1 MRPRVSVSDVDQL
14 NVSYHPGRCSRP
26 IRRFGTIPGNED
38 TFAALSTRTVI
49 QIKPALIS
57 HDLPFPPVIRTPPR
71 MVSEE
76 VRNPS
81 KSAMRPDAPFSTSAS
96 VRDDPGLC
104 GYLDCTFCTPRYTF
118 WSRSYLPLSPEIS
131 RDLPRSHILRSPGDR
146 GRSNQLS
153 LRHVMLQIKSCVS

>member
-1 MRPRVSVSDVDQL
+1 MGDQCRLNLDDSACRECGERVFIARDRPEPTNWS
-14 NVSYHPGRCSRP
+14 
-26 IRRFGTIPGNED
+26 
-38 TFAALSTRTVI
+38 
-49 QIKPALIS
+49 
-57 HDLPFPPVIRTPPR
+57 RTPPR
-71 MVSEE
+71 M

-104 GYLDCTFCTPRYTF
+104 GYLDCTFYTPRYTF
-118 WSRSYLPLSPEIS
+118 WGRSYLPLSPAIS

-153 LRHVMLQIKSCVS
+153 LRHVMLYIKSCVSQRTFR